1 MIIFPMAGLSSRFT
15 KAGYE
20 QPKWM
25 LPLAD
30 RPLLDWSL
38 LSFASYFNQ
47 EQFLI
52 VFLDRPGVGA
62 FVERRVGE
70 LKIANPI
77 LVPLNAPTAGQAETV
92 HLGLDRAGLPGSQDI
107 TIFNIDTIR
116 PGYSH
121 SPLLERSDG
130 WLECFKGD
138 GDHWSFVKQKNGS
151 LNEAAE
157 VVEKKRIS
165 DNCCTG
171 IYWFKSADA
180 FERAYRVEERS
191 PKAAELFVA
200 PLYQR
205 LIEDGLHVSFDVIP
219 EKEIFF
225 SGTPAEY
232 EHAKTQQVQLRES
245 FKEYL

>member
-25 LPLAD
+25 LPLAE

-38 LSFASYFNQ
+38 LSFASFFND
-47 EQFLI
+47 EKFLI

-62 FVERRVGE
+62 FVERRVTE
-70 LKIANPI
+70 LKIANPV
-77 LVPLNAPTAGQAETV
+77 LVPLGAPTAGQAETV
-92 HLGLDRAGLPGSQDI
+92 HLGLSQAGLPDSQDL

-116 PGYSH
+116 PRYSR
-121 SPLLERSDG
+121 SPMLEISDG

-138 GDHWSFVKQKNGS
+138 GDHWSFVRENS
-151 LNEAAE
+151 ASPNLADE

-171 IYWFKSADA
+171 IYWFKSSSA
-180 FERAYRVEERS
+180 FENAYQAEAAN

-205 LIEDGLHVSFDVIP
+205 LIEDNKRVSFDVIAD
-219 EKEIFF
+219 KDIFF

-232 EHAKTQQVQLRES
+232 EHAKTQEKELRES

>member
-15 KAGYE
+15 KAGYD

-38 LSFASYFNQ
+38 LSFASFFND
-47 EQFLI
+47 EKFLI

-62 FVERRVGE
+62 FVERRVTE
-70 LKIANPI
+70 LKIANPV
-77 LVPLNAPTAGQAETV
+77 LVPLSTPTAGQAETV
-92 HLGLDRAGLPGSQDI
+92 HLGLSHAGLPDSQDL

-116 PGYSH
+116 PRYSR
-121 SPLLERSDG
+121 SPMLEISDG

-138 GDHWSFVKQKNGS
+138 GDHWSFVRGNGKS
-151 LNEAAE
+151 PNLADE

-171 IYWFKSADA
+171 IYWFKSSSA
-180 FERAYRVEERS
+180 FESAYHAEVAN

-205 LIEDGLHVSFDVIP
+205 LIEDNKRVSFDVIAH
-219 EKEIFF
+219 KDIFF

-232 EHAKTQQVQLRES
+232 EHAKTQEKQLRES